1 LNILLFAPPTPDRTD
16 IVAALPAPEDL
27 ALLVDSGTQASA
39 RLTQGGIDLVILDLA
54 AGDALRFL
62 RKQPSQPG
70 RAPIVCIADRRQ
82 PDASSEALRLGVV
95 DIVGRPVTAD
105 HLAAAIAN
113 AREMVRVA
121 QHPPLAVAVPERT
134 DGVFGASP
142 AIRDV
147 LGIVR
152 RVAPSRCGVL
162 IVGEPGTGREMVA
175 RAIHAQGPRHQLP
188 FVKLLCGDAS
198 STAFEGAMHLVAEGE
213 GGTLYLE
220 DLCDLP
226 GELQARIESISESPV
241 RFIASAQPA
250 VDDLVERGVVRRG
263 LVGALGVVRIALPPL
278 RQRAPDIPH
287 LALHFLKEACE
298 RNEVPLKTFS
308 RGALTLIGALPW
320 RGNAGE
326 LRSLTERLAVLV
338 PRGVVLLEDVLASV
352 RFDGA
357 EAMGRSRGTLKEAR
371 ERFER
376 DYVTAVL
383 EHHKGRMGAAARDLG
398 IERTNLY
405 RKIKQLNIRWKT
417 PE

>member
-1 LNILLFAPPTPDRTD
+1 LKLLLFAPPTPDRTD
-16 IVAALPAPEDL
+16 IVAALPVPEDL
-27 ALLVDSGTQASA
+27 AMLVDSGTQASA
-39 RLTQGGIDLVILDLA
+39 RLAQGGIDLVILDLA

-95 DIVGRPVTAD
+95 DIVGRPVTAE
-105 HLAAAIAN
+105 HLTAAIAN
-113 AREMVRVA
+113 AREMERVA
-121 QHPPLAVAVPERT
+121 QRPAVPVAVPDRT
-134 DGVFGASP
+134 YGVFGASP

-198 STAFEGAMHLVAEGE
+198 ESALERAMEIVSEGD

-226 GELQARIESISESPV
+226 GELQSRVESIGESAV
-241 RFIASAQPA
+241 RFIASARPA

-263 LVGALGVVRIALPPL
+263 LVEALGVVRIALPPL
-278 RQRAPDIPH
+278 RQRAQDIPH

-308 RGALTLIGALPW
+308 RGALTLVAALPW

-338 PRGVVLLEDVLASV
+338 PRGVVLLEDVIASV

-383 EHHKGRMGAAARDLG
+383 EHHKGRMGAAARELG